1 MELAVQELRPAS
13 KATFADVALQSL
25 SQARAR
31 TAPHSRRK
39 RPARGAA
46 SPSPERPKTAT
57 SPVPSEE
64 AGASGLARCFRRQCE
79 ALLPLGCCPEDLR
92 MALWQLITYVLSRA
106 FAGSLD
112 ARALCAALNSG
123 FSNDPNVDE
132 ATRTPTRAPVEADE
146 ALSEGGEEW
155 TGRYGARPAAL
166 RATW

>member
-1 MELAVQELRPAS
+1 MELAVQELRPAL
-13 KATFADVALQSL
+13 KATFADAALQSL

-31 TAPHSRRK
+31 TAPQSRRK
-39 RPARGAA
+39 RRTRGAA
-46 SPSPERPKTAT
+46 SPPPERPKTAKI
-57 SPVPSEE
+57 PSEE

-79 ALLPLGCCPEDLR
+79 ALLPLGSCPEELR
-92 MALWQLITYVLSRA
+92 AALWQLITYVLSRA

-146 ALSEGGEEW
+146 ALSEGGGEW
-155 TGRYGARPAAL
+155 TGR
-166 RATW
+166 